1 MLKVYR
7 TIVFGLCFV
16 AASYPMR
23 PGKYW
28 VCNHPSHK
36 NATQDVLQSNC
47 EPIQQATAEAEAHR
61 KIHPKNVT
69 VFPCAM

>member
-1 MLKVYR
+1 MRKTRR
-7 TIVFGLCFV
+7 TILFGLCFV

-36 NATQDVLQSNC
+36 TAKQDVLQSDC
-47 EPIQQATAEAEAHR
+47 EPIPQATAEAEAHR

-69 VFPCAM
+69 IFPCAM

>member
-1 MLKVYR
+1 MRKVR
-7 TIVFGLCFV
+7 RAILFGLLFV

-36 NATQDVLQSNC
+36 TATQDVLQSEC
-47 EPIQQATAEAEAHR
+47 KTIPQAIAEAEAHR
-61 KIHPKNVT
+61 KIHPKNVI
-69 VFPCAM
+69 VFDCAL